1 MKILYAAAEISPFAK
16 MTNTADLMRFLP
28 ASLQDKGFEI
38 RILLPK
44 YGSIHDRRNRLHEV
58 IRLSGIEVEV
68 AGKIE
73 SMRIKVASIPNAK
86 LQVYFLDN
94 DTYFKRKGL
103 FTDSKN
109 KFYED
114 NDERLIF
121 YNKGIL
127 ETVIKLGWK
136 PDFIHCHDWAS
147 GFVPVFL
154 HELYKD
160 LEIFKN
166 TKVIYNLHS
175 PVNEGLFDPSF
186 LELAGMPEGFDKSKV
201 MSGDK
206 VDFIR
211 AGLSYAD
218 FVVTSNDIRDE
229 FDDLFQELNI
239 TPTKIQGSPFDM
251 SSKFA
256 DFYNSLATVTE

>member
-58 IRLSGIEVEV
+58 IRLSGIEVKV
-68 AGKIE
+68 ADNVE

-94 DTYFKRKGL
+94 DTYYKRKGL
-103 FTDSKN
+103 FRDAKGN
-109 KFYED
+109 FYED
-114 NDERLIF
+114 NAERLIF

-136 PDFIHCHDWAS
+136 PDFIHCHDWAA
-147 GFVPVFL
+147 GFVPVFMK
-154 HELYKD
+154 ETYKD
-160 LEIFKN
+160 QEIFKN
-166 TKVIYNLHS
+166 TKIIYNLHS
-175 PVNEGLFDPSF
+175 PVNEGIFDEGF
-186 LELAGMPEGFDKSKV
+186 IDLARLPEGFDKSRV
-201 MSGDK
+201 MTDGK

-218 FVVTSNDIRDE
+218 HVVTSNDIRGE
-229 FDDLFQELNI
+229 FDDLFKELNI

-256 DFYNSLATVTE
+256 DYYNSLAPVND